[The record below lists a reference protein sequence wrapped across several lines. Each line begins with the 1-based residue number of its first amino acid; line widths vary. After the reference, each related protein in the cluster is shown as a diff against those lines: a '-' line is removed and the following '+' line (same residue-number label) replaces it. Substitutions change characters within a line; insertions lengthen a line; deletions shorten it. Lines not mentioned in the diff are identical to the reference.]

1 MDHDAERQA
10 IIDDMRENAPALRR
24 SHMSLEGRLRILE
37 LAFDKSETFERASEL
52 VAMAP
57 THHARAVDP
66 PSLDRV
72 YFVSTIVDDLADLD
86 SWLQPVAEWS

>member
-1 MDHDAERQA
+1 MDHDAERTA
-10 IIDDMRENAPALRR
+10 IISDMRENAPELRR

-37 LAFDKSETFERASEL
+37 LAFEECETFERAGEL

-66 PSLDRV
+66 PSLDRRR
-72 YFVSTIVDDLADLD
+72 FVAAIVDDLADLD
-86 SWLQPVAEWS
+86 SWLQPVAEWP